1 MTDTT
6 TAPGTAPRAQR
17 SFPTPHFTD
26 AEAGALV
33 FPSSGSRSFSYYT
46 PQKMRASMYEDVTFD
61 VQPDPERH
69 LLQGWIYGFADG
81 TAGYPQDWT
90 RLRATDW
97 HRFRDPNE
105 EWEQTIYRNNA
116 NVVRQIQQNL
126 ANARKADAYQ
136 QWTPTWTH
144 FVEHHVGA
152 WMHAEQGLGMHVFVA
167 IQRSAPT
174 NMINNALAVNGTHKL
189 RFAQDLALY
198 NLDIEEQLPGFDGTA
213 HIAAWQQDPV
223 WQGVRET
230 VERLTAVEDWAQAA
244 FAANLVF
251 EPLVGELFRS
261 HLVMQIAARN
271 GDFTTPSVIGA
282 GEGDY
287 DRDLRWTRAL
297 FELLLTDE
305 QFADANKQVAA
316 GWLETWLPRALDAA
330 RRLQP
335 LWSQADEKPVRF
347 EDSLDRAKDR
357 LVRLLDGL
365 GLSAPALHGTPE
377 GDRS

>member
-1 MTDTT
+1 MSEK
-6 TAPGTAPRAQR
+6 TAAR
-17 SFPTPHFTD
+17 SFPKPEFTD
-26 AEAGALV
+26 AEAGALT
-33 FPSSGSRSFSYYT
+33 FPSSTSRTFSYYT
-46 PQKMRASMYEDVTFD
+46 PQKLRASMYEDVTYD

-81 TAGYPQDWT
+81 EGGYPQNWT
-90 RLRATDW
+90 ALRAADW

-126 ANARKADAYQ
+126 ANARKAEAYAR
-136 QWTPTWTH
+136 WTPAWTR
-144 FVEHHVGA
+144 FVERDIGA

-167 IQRSAPT
+167 VQRSAPT

-198 NLDIEEQLPGFDGTA
+198 NLDIEEQVPAFDGAA
-213 HIAAWQQDPV
+213 HKEAWQSDPV

-230 VERLTAVEDWAQAA
+230 VERLTAVTDWGEAL
-244 FAANLVF
+244 FATNLVF

-261 HLVMQIAARN
+261 HLVMQVAARN
-271 GDFTTPSVIGA
+271 GDFTTPTVMGA
-282 GEGDY
+282 GEADY

-297 FELLLTDE
+297 FEPLVRDAEHGEANREVLT
-305 QFADANKQVAA
+305 VWA
-316 GWLETWLPRALDAA
+316 GRWLPRALDAA

-335 LWSQADEKPVRF
+335 LWSRAEEKVIRF
-347 EDSLDRAKDR
+347 EDSLERAKDR
-357 LVRLLDGL
+357 YARLAEGL
-365 GLSAPALHGTPE
+365 GLAGADGQDPTTTAATRGSE
-377 GDRS
+377 R